1 MTEES
6 GYEEEFRS
14 QCTAHTHVSSKAR
27 ELSRFLVQMMC
38 KLYAVKI
45 GQKQQRKVIIPHF
58 SVGAN
63 LQSAMHSSLTVAAQV
78 YSTWKPLNPSIIK
91 GDVWKSIL
99 DDG

>member
-6 GYEEEFRS
+6 GYYEEEF
-14 QCTAHTHVSSKAR
+14 HTHMSSKAR

-78 YSTWKPLNPSIIK
+78 YSTYVETI
-91 GDVWKSIL
+91 KSIHYKGRCVEINL
-99 DDG
+99 G

>member
-1 MTEES
+1 MEGFSTFTQHM
-6 GYEEEFRS
+6 GKRP
-14 QCTAHTHVSSKAR
+14 
-27 ELSRFLVQMMC
+27 RFLVQMMC

-78 YSTWKPLNPSIIK
+78 YGTWKIQTVLN
-91 GDVWKSIL
+91 IL
-99 DDG
+99 LYPAGKYINIDPKLKYLPICNANGY

>member
-6 GYEEEFRS
+6 GYEEEFR
-14 QCTAHTHVSSKAR
+14 THMSSKAR

-63 LQSAMHSSLTVAAQV
+63 LQSAMHSSLTVAAQCS
-78 YSTWKPLNPSIIK
+78 STGFS
-91 GDVWKSIL
+91 KSSRAP
-99 DDG
+99 GF